1 MQFCRYFRLRSE
13 PLQEPPMRFELM
25 TSPLPRERSTPE
37 LRRQSAARIRA
48 GQIVKQWAGLDSNQC
63 RLSPANLQSAPF
75 SHSGTDP
82 TIFGC

>member
-1 MQFCRYFRLRSE
+1 
-13 PLQEPPMRFELM
+13 MRFELM

-37 LRRQSAARIRA
+37 LRRHSTARLAWTSGSSR
-48 GQIVKQWAGLDSNQC
+48 VWAGLDSNQC

-82 TIFGC
+82 WLFGC